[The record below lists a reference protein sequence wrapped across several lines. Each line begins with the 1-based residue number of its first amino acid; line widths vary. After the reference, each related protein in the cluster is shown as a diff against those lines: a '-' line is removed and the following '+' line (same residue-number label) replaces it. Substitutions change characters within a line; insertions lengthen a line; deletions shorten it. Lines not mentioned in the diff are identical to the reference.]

1 MEVKMRERKN
11 YRVDQ
16 NILFLYQGV
25 KQWQKALIPM
35 LLFHMLFSA
44 ISIFFVPVLIKLVI
58 EQIEQSRGI
67 HNLFLM
73 ILLYTG
79 VTLFLEFINGLLQS
93 QGWWRI
99 IHCRMRFLTKIMRKT
114 LTMDYQKLENPNVLN
129 GYYRAMNAVN
139 DENKG
144 IEGMIHSF
152 IKLGILLLQA
162 LVAAIIL
169 STLNPVLVLFMFLFV
184 LLQFLPIDRTKKKDK
199 EEVWDVLS
207 PYFRKQH
214 YFNTMTKDFEYAKDI
229 RAYQMAEWIYNCWC
243 DVNKAMQKILRYSRN
258 LWIRCHAII
267 QVLKMFKEGVL
278 YAWLIYSVLYRN
290 LSIANFTLYLA
301 SVKSFSMAVEE
312 FFWKIAIIRNQS
324 AEVNDFREFLEYD
337 EDGKRKIN
345 RTVKEALSAREGKQL
360 EFTFDRVSFRYE
372 GQESYAL
379 RDINLTIKAGE
390 RLAVVGVNGAG
401 KSTLIKLICRLYEPC
416 EGRILLNGID
426 IREFEKEDYFS
437 LFSPVFQNV
446 ELYAFPMAENVSM
459 KTPEET
465 DTIKAEEMLRRAGLT
480 KKVNE
485 LTQGVHTQLL
495 KIIHENG
502 IDLSGGERQKLALAR
517 ALYKDAL
524 VVLLDEPTAALD
536 ALAEYQL
543 YQEFDSLIGGKTA
556 IYISHRLASTR
567 FCEHIALFFE
577 GRLKEYGTH
586 EELMRHQGEYAKLF
600 EAQAKYY
607 KETAEEEEV
616 YEFG

>member
-11 YRVDQ
+11 YRVVQ
-16 NILFLYQGV
+16 NILFLYRGM
-25 KQWQKALIPM
+25 KQWQRPLIPM

-44 ISIFFVPVLIKLVI
+44 ISIFFVPILIKLVI
-58 EQIEQSRGI
+58 EQIELSRGI
-67 HNLFLM
+67 WNLLIM

-79 VTLFLEFINGLLQS
+79 VTLFLEFINGVLQS

-152 IKLGILLLQA
+152 LKLGILFLQA

-169 STLNPVLVLFMFLFV
+169 STLNPLLVLIMFGIV

-199 EEVWDVLS
+199 KEVWDALS
-207 PYFRKQH
+207 PYFRKLH

-229 RAYQMAEWIYNCWC
+229 RIYQMADWIYERWC
-243 DVNKAMQKILRYSRN
+243 DVNKSMQRILRYSRN
-258 LWIRCHAII
+258 LWIRCHSILQI
-267 QVLKMFKEGVL
+267 LKMIQEGIL
-278 YAWLIYSVLYRN
+278 YTWLIYSVLYGN

-301 SVKSFSMAVEE
+301 SVKSFTMAVEE
-312 FFWKIAIIRNQS
+312 FFWKVAVIKNQS
-324 AEVNDFREFLEYD
+324 AEVNDFREFLEY
-337 EDGKRKIN
+337 EEESRKAL
-345 RTVKEALSAREGKQL
+345 RTVAQVLSSQAGKQL
-360 EFTFDRVSFRYE
+360 EFTFDKVSFHYE
-372 GQESYAL
+372 GQETYAL
-379 RDINLTIKAGE
+379 REVSFTIKSGE

-401 KSTLIKLICRLYEPC
+401 KSTLIKLLCRLYEPS

-426 IREFEKEDYFS
+426 IREFDKEDYFT

-465 DTIKAEEMLRRAGLT
+465 DSLRAEEMLKRAGLT
-480 KKVNE
+480 KKLDE
-485 LTQGVHTQLL
+485 LPEGVHTQLL
-495 KIIHENG
+495 KIIQENG
-502 IDLSGGERQKLALAR
+502 TDLSGGERQKLALAR
-517 ALYKDAL
+517 ALYKDAP

-543 YQEFDSLIGGKTA
+543 YQDFDSLIGGKTA
-556 IYISHRLASTR
+556 VYISHRLASTR
-567 FCEHIALFFE
+567 FCDRIALFFD
-577 GRLKEYGTH
+577 GRLTEYGTH
-586 EELMRHQGEYAKLF
+586 EELIRQKGDYAKLF
-600 EAQAKYY
+600 DAQAKYY
-607 KETAEEEEV
+607 KETAEEGEA